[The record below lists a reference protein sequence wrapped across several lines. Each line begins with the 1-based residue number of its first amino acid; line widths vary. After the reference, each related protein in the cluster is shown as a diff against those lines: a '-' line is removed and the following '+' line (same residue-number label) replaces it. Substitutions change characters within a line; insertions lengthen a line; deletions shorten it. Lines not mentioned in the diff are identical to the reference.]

1 MILYQKKRYDRW
13 SKNVESVDEREE
25 IMTYAEMF
33 AKVKGML
40 MDVDVSDIH
49 EHLAYQ
55 FNITGEA
62 EGIFYAEVKEGQLY
76 VEPYEY
82 FDRDA
87 MFTCTAETLFK
98 LAEGKT
104 DPVLAFTIGKLKVEG
119 NIDKALRLKDLI
131 DSRMK

>member
-40 MDVDVSDIH
+40 MDADVSDLH